1 MKTEDAIGQAPDAVD
16 RKFVLSYSGKRPHLV
31 VPKKEVV
38 LLTVSI
44 AKSWG
49 SVLTLLFS
57 VVVAEQCNKLP
68 QCVKALKQAKK
79 RPNIASLQRRL
90 CLKEEEEREV

>member
-1 MKTEDAIGQAPDAVD
+1 M
-16 RKFVLSYSGKRPHLV
+16 
-31 VPKKEVV
+31 
-38 LLTVSI
+38 LTVSI

-90 CLKEEEEREV
+90 CLKEEDRKGLCSTMKKIKTKSHSSGDEIMYSLYLYITCVTIAYV